1 MAEQD
6 LYRREG
12 LPWRSLE
19 LPDSSPV
26 VSAIG
31 HSFRI
36 LDEYSQQLAKGL
48 DELKLTLDCKVASS
62 DFCLRCCLTGFTFC
76 ACCEDREVGRLFTP
90 LRVG

>member
-12 LPWRSLE
+12 LPWPGLVS
-19 LPDSSPV
+19 PDSSPV

-31 HSFRI
+31 HTFRI

-48 DELKLTLDCKVASS
+48 NLYMNVVIEFVFGEGFKS
-62 DFCLRCCLTGFTFC
+62 D
-76 ACCEDREVGRLFTP
+76 
-90 LRVG
+90 

>member
-12 LPWRSLE
+12 LPWPGLE

-31 HSFRI
+31 HTFRI

-48 DELKLTLDCKVASS
+48 NLYMYRVIEFVFREGFKS
-62 DFCLRCCLTGFTFC
+62 D
-76 ACCEDREVGRLFTP
+76 
-90 LRVG
+90 

>member
-12 LPWRSLE
+12 LPWHGLE

-31 HSFRI
+31 HTFRI

-48 DELKLTLDCKVASS
+48 DLWVEIDFVFEGFIHS
-62 DFCLRCCLTGFTFC
+62 DFADHVQCLLANAGFAQVTL
-76 ACCEDREVGRLFTP
+76 AY
-90 LRVG
+90 